1 MRCAILILALT
12 ATVLVTGSAVQ
23 ASPPARPLQLTTA
36 QFDRLCHIE
45 SQTEHTVI
53 LDVRAS
59 YTSEREAKLETTRL
73 ADDISTAAYQF
84 GWPGTILLILILA
97 APL

>member
-1 MRCAILILALT
+1 MRCTILILALT
-12 ATVLVTGSAVQ
+12 ATVMVVGNVASA
-23 ASPPARPLQLTTA
+23 APPARPLQLTAA
-36 QFDRLCHIE
+36 QLDRLCQIE
-45 SQTEHTVI
+45 SQTQHVAI

-84 GWPGTILLILILA
+84 GWPGTILLIVLLG